1 MKARLMLLQKVQR
14 LVASVLLLTLTC
26 GDKEAGSGLWL

>member
-1 MKARLMLLQKVQR
+1 MKARPTLLQKVQS
-14 LVASVLLLTLTC
+14 LVASALPLTLTC